1 MKQKIKTFLIN
12 YYLIFI
18 FIFLVLINSIVNYV
32 VIKGLLY
39 YIAIILIIIL
49 NFFMILKHDADI
61 KFKSLFFIL
70 FTLSL
75 LFDKT
80 SLYRLISLSSLIAI
94 IITGFCKNKFI
105 MVSTYVLVV
114 IVGIAFP
121 LIFLILL
128 TPGEDPIYEDM
139 HYYCDKYE
147 IYSYSYGA
155 MDSFHYKV
163 NKHLKIIYIK
173 NIIEISYNEVMS
185 DSDSNEQYYFILK
198 NNKCILSKDYK

>member
-1 MKQKIKTFLIN
+1 MKQKIKKFLIN

-18 FIFLVLINSIVNYV
+18 FIFLILINSIVNYV

-39 YIAIILIIIL
+39 YIAIILIIIF
-49 NFFMILKHDADI
+49 NFFTVLKHDTNI
-61 KFKSLFFIL
+61 KFKNLFFIL

-80 SLYRLISLSSLIAI
+80 SLYRLISISSLIAI

-105 MVSTYVLVV
+105 RISTYVLIV
-114 IVGIAFP
+114 IAKIVFP
-121 LIFLILL
+121 FLFLILL
-128 TPGEDPIYEDM
+128 TPREDPIYEDT

-155 MDSFHYKV
+155 MDRFHYKV
-163 NKHLKIIYIK
+163 NKHHEIIYIK
-173 NIIEISYNEVMS
+173 NIIEISYNEVMY
-185 DSDSNEQYYFILK
+185 DSDSNEHYAFILK